1 VFSFLRAKVGGARHT
16 STLASCIVLLLAQMV
31 ALGVDSSPNPE
42 LVQHVRWCIFHEGCR
57 VFAPSA
63 PSRPPGGVQRS
74 ISDLRQCFLAT
85 QRHNPSATALIKSAT
100 DSELQNIVSQAV
112 KGIPSQFDLRGNFE
126 WVAVHE
132 GELGAFRRLDEAQ
145 QYEGIRAIYSARQAH
160 NPNARNLLAAVADTT
175 IHELVIQLPGSPP
188 SDANFV
194 TTRPEDAILIVNPNQ
209 LNATSIQATS
219 LGSTAWQPATPDRKE
234 GLTDW
239 VQRLYGFKDSGLR
252 QFVANAIA
260 ERNHRSGDFPLHAG
274 ETLLVPTLPVVPTA
288 ESDKTLFQVIDQN
301 ATTVGIANAAGQI
314 VQPATPDILQH
325 VGGWMV
331 VSPRTANRVGPAT
344 SFFVATEDKKAVYAG
359 PTFETTNLILADPA
373 NPCPSEPNLDV
384 LAHVPTPNSAFAT
397 SDKLYVLD
405 FFDPA
410 TAGPCP
416 HGKKVLDVIQ
426 QVLSERGMGNLFSSN
441 VIPIELDFF
450 RHQTQLKSYIDE
462 YISLQDSTVQPGLL
476 AFVAKLQ
483 QRDLSTVKQFETP
496 IIYVQAVY
504 SHILHDKTASVVTSE
519 FWGETSQFSLLPP
532 PPIFMA
538 TSRPI
543 LLTAAL
549 DQPFDIETFP
559 LEPIRS
565 FYQGRHDFPL
575 MVIGGLKRDGTQF
588 GMTSTKGD
596 GLSCLGYGNGWGDV
610 TSCIRPSENG
620 TSFGTPSVATMLF
633 LARALWFS
641 TAAASASVPM
651 RDRFVHAVQ
660 LATGVPMISV
670 APGVPNL
677 DWLGTGKSSV
687 LIDSGNKALGVA
699 NFTGTLTF
707 SYPDGSS
714 VTSQFGSGDHQVS
727 GLQKVEATS
736 YVFDNTDKRWEQVN
750 VTGLSVNITF
760 ADGTAKSILAAQSFF
775 TFYKGALLL

>member
-1 VFSFLRAKVGGARHT
+1 
-16 STLASCIVLLLAQMV
+16 M
-31 ALGVDSSPNPE
+31 
-42 LVQHVRWCIFHEGCR
+42 
-57 VFAPSA
+57 
-63 PSRPPGGVQRS
+63 
-74 ISDLRQCFLAT
+74 
-85 QRHNPSATALIKSAT
+85 
-100 DSELQNIVSQAV
+100 
-112 KGIPSQFDLRGNFE
+112 
-126 WVAVHE
+126 
-132 GELGAFRRLDEAQ
+132 
-145 QYEGIRAIYSARQAH
+145 
-160 NPNARNLLAAVADTT
+160 
-175 IHELVIQLPGSPP
+175 
-188 SDANFV
+188 
-194 TTRPEDAILIVNPNQ
+194 
-209 LNATSIQATS
+209 
-219 LGSTAWQPATPDRKE
+219 
-234 GLTDW
+234 
-239 VQRLYGFKDSGLR
+239 
-252 QFVANAIA
+252 
-260 ERNHRSGDFPLHAG
+260 
-274 ETLLVPTLPVVPTA
+274 VPTA
-288 ESDKTLFQVIDQN
+288 QSDKSLFQVIDQN
-301 ATTVGIANAAGQI
+301 ATTVGIANAAGQV
-314 VQPATPDILQH
+314 VQPATPDALQH

-331 VSPRTANRVGPAT
+331 VSPRTANRVGPAS

-359 PTFETTNLILADPA
+359 PTFETTNPTLADRA
-373 NPCPSEPNLDV
+373 DSCAGETNLGV
-384 LAHVPTPNSAFAT
+384 VAHSPTPNPPFAT

-416 HGKKVLDVIQ
+416 HGKKVLDVVQ

-462 YISLQDSTVQPGLL
+462 YISIQDSTVQPALL

-483 QRDLSTVKQFETP
+483 QRDLSTVKPFETP

-532 PPIFMA
+532 PPVFMA

-549 DQPFDIETFP
+549 DQAFDIETFP

-565 FYQGRHDFPL
+565 FYQGRHDLPL

-596 GLSCLGYGNGWGDV
+596 GLSCLGYGDGWGYG

-620 TSFGTPSVATMLF
+620 TELRNAFSGNDAVSGTRTVVLNGCAISLC
-633 LARALWFS
+633 
-641 TAAASASVPM
+641 PM

-660 LATGVPMISV
+660 LITGVPMISV

-687 LIDSGNKALGVA
+687 LIDAGNKAVGVA

-714 VTSQFGSGDHQVS
+714 VTSQFGTGDHQVS
-727 GLQKVEATS
+727 GLQKVGATS

-750 VTGLSVNITF
+750 VTSLSVNITF
-760 ADGTAKSILAAQSFF
+760 ANGTAKSISDVQPFF
-775 TFYKGALLL
+775 TLYKGALLL